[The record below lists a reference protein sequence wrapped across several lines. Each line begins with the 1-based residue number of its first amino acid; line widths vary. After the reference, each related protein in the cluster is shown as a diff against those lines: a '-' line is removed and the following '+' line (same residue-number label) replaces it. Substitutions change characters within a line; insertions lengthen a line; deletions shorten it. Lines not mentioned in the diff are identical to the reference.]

1 MAFDRPNPVG
11 ARFLAVVRIVIGIFF
26 LFFAEYKLAS
36 GEFAHKLYAG
46 WVNGYIKDSALAFY
60 KPFLRWTVAHQVFSG
75 YAVAVTE
82 LLIGLS
88 MVLGYWVRV
97 FALVGAAFMLNLVFC
112 TWNAPGPGPFWRYLG
127 NELDNIPL
135 LMLFLL
141 FFAYRAGETWGLDG
155 RRRS

>member
-1 MAFDRPNPVG
+1 MRENAAGPKV
-11 ARFLAVVRIVIGIFF
+11 LAIVRIVIGVFF

-46 WVNGYIKDSALAFY
+46 WVNGYIDHSALGFY
-60 KPFLRWTVAHQVFSG
+60 KPFLRWTVRHQVFSG
-75 YAVAVTE
+75 YAVAVNE

-88 MVLGYWVRV
+88 MVSGKWVRV
-97 FALVGAAFMLNLVFC
+97 FSIVGALFILNLVFC

-135 LMLFLL
+135 LLLFLL

-155 RRRS
+155 RRAR

>member
-1 MAFDRPNPVG
+1 MAPDRPNSG
-11 ARFLAVVRIVIGIFF
+11 AKLLAVVRVIIGVFF
-26 LFFAEYKLAS
+26 LFFAEYKLVS
-36 GEFAHKLYAG
+36 GAFAHGLYAKY
-46 WVNGYIKDSALAFY
+46 VNGYIDSSAVGFY

-75 YAVAVTE
+75 YAVAVAE

-97 FALVGAAFMLNLVFC
+97 FSVVGALFMFNLVLC
-112 TWNAPGPGPFWRYLG
+112 TFNAPAGGPMWRYFG
-127 NELDNIPL
+127 NELDNVPL

-155 RRRS
+155 RKRS